1 MSTELLINEVNSLSR
16 EVVVLHQ
23 QLEEDEK
30 FLTLLESAN
39 QANIKERDEA
49 YIYIG
54 RLAVNGGEV

>member
-1 MSTELLINEVNSLSR
+1 MNTKILRDTIDRLRR

>member
-1 MSTELLINEVNSLSR
+1 MSTELLINEVNRLSR
-16 EVVVLHQ
+16 EVVALHQ

-54 RLAVNGGEV
+54 RLAVNGEEV